1 MQGDLVRQFIDGR
14 LSLPERLVAQ
24 TDSQEF
30 TLNWTSRSD
39 STATTIVCGARSNAM
54 AGLGF
59 RRWTP
64 RLEMGSAKP

>member
-1 MQGDLVRQFIDGR
+1 MQGDLVRRFIDGR
-14 LSLPERLVAQ
+14 LSLPERLAAQ

-39 STATTIVCGARSNAM
+39 STTTTIVCGARSNAM

-64 RLEMGSAKP
+64 RRGMGPAKP